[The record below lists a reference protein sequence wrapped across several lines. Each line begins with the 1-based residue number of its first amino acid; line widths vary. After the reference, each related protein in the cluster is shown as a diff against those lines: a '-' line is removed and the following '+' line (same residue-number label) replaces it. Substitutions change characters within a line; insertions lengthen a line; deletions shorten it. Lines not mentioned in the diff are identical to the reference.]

1 MRMRK
6 LKWAEPFLEAQ
17 SVIVRNCDEMAG
29 QWRRLLNQEELH
41 VEIGSG
47 KGDYWIKMS
56 ELYPNAGWI
65 GIEKNVN
72 VAAIALKKVENS
84 EHLNRRFIVDDA
96 QAIDS
101 WFAKDEVDV
110 IHLNFSDP
118 WPKKRASKHRLSHA
132 SFLRRYEQI
141 LKPEGKLIMKT
152 DNVKLFEFSILE
164 FQNNGWLLDEFSVDY
179 RRDEHPEDVITEY
192 EHRFMELNQPIY
204 RAVWHK
210 A

>member
-1 MRMRK
+1 MT
-6 LKWAEPFLEAQ
+6 Q
-17 SVIVRNCDEMAG
+17 DVIVRNCETMAG
-29 QWRRLLNQEELH
+29 KWHELLQKEELH

-56 ELYPNAGWI
+56 DLYPDAGWI

-72 VAAIALKKVENS
+72 VAAIALKKVEDS

-96 QAIDS
+96 QAIDT
-101 WFAKDEVDV
+101 WFAENEIDV

-118 WPKKRASKHRLSHA
+118 WPKKRASKHRLSHT
-132 SFLRRYEQI
+132 SFLKRYEKI
-141 LKPEGKLIMKT
+141 LKNEGKLIMKT
-152 DNVKLFEFSILE
+152 DNAKLFEFSVLE
-164 FQNNGWLLDEFSVDY
+164 FQNNGWVMDEFSVDY

-192 EHRFMELNQPIY
+192 ETRFMNLNQPIY